1 MLNST
6 RRRILITIAIIILM
20 TGSGFAGGV
29 VVDRLVAQPPQQT
42 ETISVPAGSAADF
55 QLMVDAWNLIHQKY
69 VDQSAVNDNTLTYG
83 AVSGMV
89 DSLGDTGHSR
99 FLTPDMVKS
108 EQQFTNGSFEGIGA
122 EVQMLNNHVVIVA
135 PIDGSPA
142 QKAGVMPGDII
153 LKVDGVDM
161 TGQTLEAV
169 VQKILGPAG
178 TKVTIELQN
187 PDTKAIRDLTI
198 TRAKITVEN
207 VTWSMVPGTT
217 IAHIHISGF
226 SNGVTQQLKTAL
238 KAIQAQNATGLI
250 LDLRDDPGGLLS
262 ESIGVTSQ
270 FLSTGSVLEEKDV
283 KGTIHQVPVEAGGLA
298 TKIPMVVLINQGTA
312 SAAEI
317 VSGALQDAKRAELVG
332 ATTFGTGT
340 VLEEFPLP
348 DQSAMLLA
356 TQEWLTPK
364 GRTIW
369 HQGIAP
375 DQAIPL
381 ASGVNPVYPSAEKSM
396 TAAQVQSSG
405 DAQLLKALQLLNAV
419 KVNVAP

>member
-1 MLNST
+1 MVNST
-6 RRRILITIAIIILM
+6 RKQILVMIAIIILM

-29 VVDRLVAQPPQQT
+29 VVDRLAQPPVKT
-42 ETISVPAGSAADF
+42 ETITVPAGSSTDF
-55 QLMVDAWNLIHQKY
+55 QLMVDAWTLIHKNY
-69 VDQSAVNDNTLTYG
+69 VDQSAVKDSVLTY
-83 AVSGMV
+83 AAISGMV

-99 FLTPDMVKS
+99 FLSPDMVKS

-122 EVQMLNNHVVIVA
+122 EVQMQNNHVVIVA

-142 QKAGVMPGDII
+142 QKAGVAPGDII

-161 TGQTLEAV
+161 TGQSLEAV
-169 VQKILGPAG
+169 VQRILGPAG
-178 TKVTIELQN
+178 TKVTITLQN
-187 PDTKAIRDLTI
+187 PETKVVRDLTI

-207 VTWSMVPGTT
+207 VTWSMIPGTT

-226 SNGVTQQLKTAL
+226 SNGVTQQLKTIL
-238 KAIQAQNATGLI
+238 GNIQAQGATGLI
-250 LDLRDDPGGLLS
+250 LDLRNDPGGLLS

-270 FLSTGSVLEEKDV
+270 FLTGGSVLEEKDV
-283 KGTIHQVPVEAGGLA
+283 NGTIHQEPVQAGGLA
-298 TKIPMVVLINQGTA
+298 PNIPMVVLINQGTA

-317 VSGALQDAKRAELVG
+317 VSGAIQDAKRAPLVG

-340 VLEEFPLP
+340 VLEEFSLP

-369 HQGIAP
+369 HQGISP
-375 DQAIPL
+375 DQSISLPSDTIPL
-381 ASGVNPVYPSAEKSM
+381 FPSAESSL
-396 TAAQVQSSG
+396 TPAQVQSSG
-405 DAQLLKALQLLNAV
+405 DAQLLKALQILSAGKGL
-419 KVNVAP
+419 

>member
-6 RRRILITIAIIILM
+6 RKRILVTIAIILLM

-29 VVDRLVAQPPQQT
+29 VVDRLVQPLQKT

-55 QLMVDAWNLIHQKY
+55 QLMVDAWNLIHQNY

-99 FLTPDMVKS
+99 FLSPDMVKS

-122 EVQMLNNHVVIVA
+122 EVQLLNNHVVIVA

-142 QKAGVMPGDII
+142 QKAGVAPGDII
-153 LKVDGVDM
+153 LKVDGVDV

-226 SNGVTQQLKTAL
+226 SDGITVQLKTAL
-238 KAIQAQNATGLI
+238 KAIQAQGATGLVF
-250 LDLRDDPGGLLS
+250 DLRDNPGGLLS
-262 ESIGVTSQ
+262 EAVGVTSQ
-270 FLSTGSVLEEKDV
+270 FLSSGSVLEEKDV
-283 KGTIHQVPVEAGGLA
+283 KGTIHQVPVTAGGLA
-298 TKIPMVVLINQGTA
+298 TNLPMVVLINQGSA

-317 VSGALQDAKRAELVG
+317 VSGAIQDAKRGQLVG

-369 HQGIAP
+369 HKGIAP
-375 DQAIPL
+375 DQAVPL
-381 ASGVNPVYPSAEKSM
+381 ASGVSPLFPSAEKSM

-419 KVNVAP
+419 KVMTTP

>member
-1 MLNST
+1 MVNST
-6 RRRILITIAIIILM
+6 RKQILVMIAIIILM

-29 VVDRLVAQPPQQT
+29 VVDRLAQPPVKT
-42 ETISVPAGSAADF
+42 ETITVPAGSSTDF
-55 QLMVDAWNLIHQKY
+55 QLMVDAWTLIHKNY
-69 VDQSAVNDNTLTYG
+69 VDQSAVKDSVLTY
-83 AVSGMV
+83 AAISGMV

-99 FLTPDMVKS
+99 FLSPDMVKS

-122 EVQMLNNHVVIVA
+122 EVQMQNNHVVIVA

-142 QKAGVMPGDII
+142 QKAGVAPGDII

-161 TGQTLEAV
+161 TGQSLEAV
-169 VQKILGPAG
+169 VQRILGPAG
-178 TKVTIELQN
+178 TKVTITLQN
-187 PDTKAIRDLTI
+187 PETKVIRDLTI

-207 VTWSMVPGTT
+207 VTWSMIPGTT

-226 SNGVTQQLKTAL
+226 SNGVTQQLKTIL
-238 KAIQAQNATGLI
+238 GNIQAQGATGLI
-250 LDLRDDPGGLLS
+250 LDLRNDPGGLLS

-270 FLSTGSVLEEKDV
+270 FLTGGSVLEEKDV
-283 KGTIHQVPVEAGGLA
+283 NGTIHQEPVQAGGLA
-298 TKIPMVVLINQGTA
+298 PNIPMVVLINQGTA

-317 VSGALQDAKRAELVG
+317 VSGAIQDAKRAPLVG

-340 VLEEFPLP
+340 VLEEFSLP

-369 HQGIAP
+369 HQGISP
-375 DQAIPL
+375 DQSISLPSGTIPL
-381 ASGVNPVYPSAEKSM
+381 FPSAESSL
-396 TAAQVQSSG
+396 TPAQVQSSG
-405 DAQLLKALQLLNAV
+405 DAQLLKALQILSAGKGL
-419 KVNVAP
+419 

>member
-1 MLNST
+1 MINST
-6 RRRILITIAIIILM
+6 RKQILVMIAIIILM

-29 VVDRLVAQPPQQT
+29 VVDRLVQPPVKP
-42 ETISVPAGSAADF
+42 ETITVPAGSSTDF
-55 QLMVDAWNLIHQKY
+55 QLMVDAWTLIHKNY
-69 VDQSAVNDNTLTYG
+69 VDQSAVKDNVLTY
-83 AVSGMV
+83 AAISGMV

-99 FLTPDMVKS
+99 FLSPDMVKS

-122 EVQMLNNHVVIVA
+122 EVQLQNNHVVIVA

-142 QKAGVMPGDII
+142 QKAGVAPGDII

-161 TGQTLEAV
+161 TGQSLEAV
-169 VQKILGPAG
+169 VQRILGPAG
-178 TKVTIELQN
+178 TQVTITLQN
-187 PDTKAIRDLTI
+187 PDTKVIRDLTI

-226 SNGVTQQLKTAL
+226 SNGVTQQLKTIL
-238 KAIQAQNATGLI
+238 TKIQAQGTTGLI

-270 FLSTGSVLEEKDV
+270 FLTGGSVLEEKDV
-283 KGTIHQVPVEAGGLA
+283 NGTIHQEPVHAGGLA
-298 TKIPMVVLINQGTA
+298 ANIPMVVLINQGTA

-317 VSGALQDAKRAELVG
+317 VSGAIQDAKRALLVG

-340 VLEEFPLP
+340 VLEEFSLP
-348 DQSAMLLA
+348 DQSAVLLA

-369 HQGIAP
+369 HQGISP
-375 DQAIPL
+375 DQSISLPAGTYPL
-381 ASGVNPVYPSAEKSM
+381 YPPVESSLTP
-396 TAAQVQSSG
+396 AQVQSSG
-405 DAQLLKALQLLNAV
+405 DAQLLKALQLLSAG
-419 KVNVAP
+419 KGL